1 MKFGKVLA
9 CRTRRAGEPQDEG
22 TIERIAASR
31 IAEQAE
37 GRPPRLGQSPR
48 ECCHRVVRPR
58 SADADNGNGGRR
70 IPGRKRVNG
79 GTGGSGHVFPLI
91 LAHLFFH
98 TPSPPPSTGP
108 PALFTPPLDTGVIA
122 AAILFF
128 LLSN

>member
-58 SADADNGNGGRR
+58 SADADNGDGGRR

-79 GTGGSGHVFPLI
+79 GTGGRGHVFPPI
-91 LAHLFFH
+91 WSPHCF
-98 TPSPPPSTGP
+98 PSSEERRVGKR
-108 PALFTPPLDTGVIA
+108 GVRTC
-122 AAILFF
+122 
-128 LLSN
+128 

>member
-58 SADADNGNGGRR
+58 SADADNGAGGRR

-79 GTGGSGHVFPLI
+79 GTGGRGPVFPPLGSTTC
-91 LAHLFFH
+91 FH
-98 TPSPPPSTGP
+98 RARPAPLPPP
-108 PALFTPPLDTGVIA
+108 PPLI
-122 AAILFF
+122 
-128 LLSN
+128 

>member
-58 SADADNGNGGRR
+58 SADADNGDGGRR

-79 GTGGSGHVFPLI
+79 GTGGRGHVFPLI
-91 LAHLFFH
+91 WSTICFH
-98 TPSPPPSTGP
+98 KPSPASLIGP
-108 PALFTPPLDTGVIA
+108 PAFIVSAMKSGVIPS
-122 AAILFF
+122 AIIFCIF
-128 LLSN
+128 ST

>member
-58 SADADNGNGGRR
+58 SADADNGDGGRR
-70 IPGRKRVNG
+70 RSEGRRG
-79 GTGGSGHVFPLI
+79 GTECGSKCCYRWAPVHYKNKTPKDTTD
-91 LAHLFFH
+91 H
-98 TPSPPPSTGP
+98 TT
-108 PALFTPPLDTGVIA
+108 
-122 AAILFF
+122 
-128 LLSN
+128 